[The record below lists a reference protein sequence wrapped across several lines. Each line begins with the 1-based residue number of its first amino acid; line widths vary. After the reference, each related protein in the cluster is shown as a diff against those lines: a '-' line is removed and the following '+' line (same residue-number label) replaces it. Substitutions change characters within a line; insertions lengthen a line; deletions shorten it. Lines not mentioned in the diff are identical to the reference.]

1 MEMNDDGGLPEA
13 AGRDTTNAKAR
24 ERTPFGVWAM
34 AGIFGIGLIVL
45 IIMSNID
52 F

>member
-1 MEMNDDGGLPEA
+1 MIVDKEKVVPAEA
-13 AGRDTTNAKAR
+13 GAR
-24 ERTPFGVWAM
+24 VRTPFGVWVM